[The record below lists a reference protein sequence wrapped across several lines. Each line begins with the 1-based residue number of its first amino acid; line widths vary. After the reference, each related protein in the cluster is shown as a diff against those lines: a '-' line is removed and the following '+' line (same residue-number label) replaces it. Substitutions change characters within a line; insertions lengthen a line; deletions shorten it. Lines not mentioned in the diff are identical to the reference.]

1 MLVGEMRFA
10 ENPRESAGCRY
21 RNENLLAAVA
31 LTGYVHRALDRTALN
46 MARLK
51 CFDSLATTVYILGGI
66 PHADVHDIHPMR
78 SLRHLRSKPPMVCAL
93 PETEGSQAT

>member
-10 ENPRESAGCRY
+10 ENLRESAGCRY

-66 PHADVHDIHPMR
+66 SACRRTRYTPNAITAASTIETPNGVRFARDR
-78 SLRHLRSKPPMVCAL
+78 RKP
-93 PETEGSQAT
+93 